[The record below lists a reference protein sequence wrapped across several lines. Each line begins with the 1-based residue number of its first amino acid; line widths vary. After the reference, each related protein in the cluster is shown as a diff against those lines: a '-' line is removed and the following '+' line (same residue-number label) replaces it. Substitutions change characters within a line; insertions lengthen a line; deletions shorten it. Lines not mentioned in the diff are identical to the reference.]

1 MTMVSYMTFLSIV
14 GVLAC
19 GSARAQQQ
27 QPDRSGEGQHIAA
40 TVCAACH
47 RISPDA
53 RDGRRHPPDFG
64 AIADMPSLTELSLRV
79 FLQTPHG
86 DMPRYQFSSRE
97 LDEIIKYVMS
107 LKSP

>member
-1 MTMVSYMTFLSIV
+1 MTMVVHTMIAATV
-14 GVLAC
+14 GVLVC
-19 GSARAQQQ
+19 GSAWAQQR
-27 QPDRSGEGQHIAA
+27 DRSGEGQPLVA

-53 RDGRRHPPDFG
+53 RDGGRHPPDLG
-64 AIADMPSLTELSLRV
+64 AIAEIPSLTELSLRV

-86 DMPRYQFSSRE
+86 QMPRYQFSSDE

-107 LKSP
+107 LKRR